1 MVMVDKK
8 AKDALDQIRKG
19 EQELH
24 KALSDAA
31 AKRGGATKADL
42 EAIPEKAKAVAESI
56 KGAVGAQNEAAKK
69 HLKEAA
75 SYLEGMQ
82 KHAAEGLK
90 RDGDAFQISV
100 RKSLADARAS
110 IQRVS
115 EAVAAKRSAQSTTAT
130 R

>member
-1 MVMVDKK
+1 MVIVDKK
-8 AKDALDQIRKG
+8 VKDALARIRAG

-42 EAIPEKAKAVAESI
+42 EAIPQKAKAVAESL
-56 KGAVGAQNEAAKK
+56 KGAVGTQNEAAKK

-75 SYLEGMQ
+75 MYLEGMQ

-90 RDGDAFQISV
+90 RNGDAFQTSV
-100 RKSLADARAS
+100 RQTLADARAS

-115 EAVAAKRSAQSTTAT
+115 EAVAAERSAESPKART
-130 R
+130 